1 VQREGVLRAA
11 LDIADRE
18 GLEAVTMQRV
28 GRAVGV
34 ESMSLYRHVAN
45 KDDLLD
51 GLVDLVYAELA
62 APSPGGEWRAA
73 MRARAIDVRGALLR
87 HPWALALMESRALPG
102 PANLAHHD
110 AVLACLFAAG
120 FSPTTA
126 TRAYNLIDSFVYG
139 FVLQEKSLPFT
150 DPDEMAALAPEMLAP
165 FPADAYPSLARV
177 AADLIAHGFRYA
189 DEFAVGLDLVLDGI
203 ARSVA
208 PSRPGRRQA

>member
-1 VQREGVLRAA
+1 VQRDGVLRAA

-18 GLEAVTMQRV
+18 GLGALTMQRV

-62 APSPGGEWRAA
+62 PPSPGHEWRAA
-73 MRARAIDVRGALLR
+73 MRARAVDVRAALLR
-87 HPWALALMESRALPG
+87 HPWALALMESRARPG

-120 FSPTTA
+120 FSPATA

-139 FVLQEKSLPFT
+139 FVLQEKSLPFAT
-150 DPDEMAALAPEMLAP
+150 PDEMAALAPEMLAP
-165 FPADAYPSLARV
+165 FSADAYPNLARV

-189 DEFAVGLDLVLDGI
+189 DEFLIGLDLVLDGI

-208 PSRPGRRQA
+208 PSRSRRRQA